1 MVRPRFATPSLR
13 SGWLAQI
20 YTASLVR
27 AEPRAMMKFAPAAPI
42 KSCGFLSLI
51 TSRVFPQA
59 GVPFRSSVSGVAKAE
74 VLMGLLER
82 FRPARPQVLR

>member
-1 MVRPRFATPSLR
+1 
-13 SGWLAQI
+13 
-20 YTASLVR
+20 
-27 AEPRAMMKFAPAAPI
+27 MMKFAPAAPI

-74 VLMGLLER
+74 VLMSLFER
-82 FRPARPQVLR
+82 FRPARP